1 MKKITHLFSEWSVL
15 RSLITLSVPIIFAQI
30 LQSAY
35 QFTDSFW
42 VGRLGGSAVAA
53 VSVSFPVTF
62 LMIALGAWFA
72 VAGSILIAQYFW
84 AKNEKMVNHVAAQTL
99 LMVLIVSGILSV
111 IGFFLTSPILH
122 LMGVEADVYT
132 GAEGFMKAS
141 FVGMIFSFGFMMF
154 QSIMRGIGQVTM
166 PLYIVWGTVLLN
178 FILDPLLIFW
188 YGAFQGLGVM
198 GAAIA
203 TLGTQILA
211 TIIGFSLLFGWK
223 YGIHLKLEDFRPDF
237 PFIKRAFLL
246 GFPASIE
253 MSGRALGLTVMT
265 FLIASFGT
273 LAVATYGI
281 GSTVLQFVMILCM
294 GLSMAISTLVGQNIG
309 AGNIERASETA
320 KIGTWLSFILMTGIG
335 VISFLFAPQ
344 CIRFFIPNDP
354 EVIAAGV
361 VFLRIIALSS
371 GFMGIQFAL
380 VGVFR
385 ASGNMIATMVIAL
398 VSQWLIQLPLAY
410 ILSRYTSMG
419 IVGFWWAFPITN
431 VLTAL
436 ITIIWFMKWTWKN
449 TKLTEEKKLDE
460 DVAEEMI
467 LEEGVH

>member
-1 MKKITHLFSEWSVL
+1 
-15 RSLITLSVPIIFAQI
+15 
-30 LQSAY
+30 
-35 QFTDSFW
+35 
-42 VGRLGGSAVAA
+42 
-53 VSVSFPVTF
+53 
-62 LMIALGAWFA
+62 
-72 VAGSILIAQYFW
+72 
-84 AKNEKMVNHVAAQTL
+84 
-99 LMVLIVSGILSV
+99 
-111 IGFFLTSPILH
+111 
-122 LMGVEADVYT
+122 
-132 GAEGFMKAS
+132 
-141 FVGMIFSFGFMMF
+141 
-154 QSIMRGIGQVTM
+154 
-166 PLYIVWGTVLLN
+166 
-178 FILDPLLIFW
+178 
-188 YGAFQGLGVM
+188 
-198 GAAIA
+198 
-203 TLGTQILA
+203 
-211 TIIGFSLLFGWK
+211 
-223 YGIHLKLEDFRPDF
+223 
-237 PFIKRAFLL
+237 
-246 GFPASIE
+246 

-273 LAVATYGI
+273 LAVAAYGI

-436 ITIIWFMKWTWKN
+436 ITIIWFMK
-449 TKLTEEKKLDE
+449 
-460 DVAEEMI
+460 
-467 LEEGVH
+467 